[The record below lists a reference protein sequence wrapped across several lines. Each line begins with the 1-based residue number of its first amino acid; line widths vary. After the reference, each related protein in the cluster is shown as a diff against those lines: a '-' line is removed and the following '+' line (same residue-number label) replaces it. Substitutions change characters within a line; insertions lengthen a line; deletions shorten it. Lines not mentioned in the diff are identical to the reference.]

1 MDKGPNINLDLS
13 IIFVQSGF
21 DKKEKTNTRSKHH
34 ALKSKPQQT
43 NMEQIEAQK
52 ECNF

>member
-1 MDKGPNINLDLS
+1 MDKGPNINLDYHICS
-13 IIFVQSGF
+13 KWFRQEG
-21 DKKEKTNTRSKHH
+21 KKTSTRSKHY

-52 ECNF
+52 ECNI